1 MNLTN
6 KIALPLLARQF
17 LAECLGTFLLVIFG
31 NGSIAQ
37 VNIILPYTTLITESM
52 NLHFVKKIKLC
63 WIE

>member
-17 LAECLGTFLLVIFG
+17 LAEFLGTFLLVIFG

-37 VNIILPYTTLITESM
+37 VNITLITESM
-52 NLHFVKKIKLC
+52 ILHFVKKIKVYA
-63 WIE
+63 